1 MIRSVWFISIGYV
14 AEFQINTYIF
24 IVVFS
29 PLVYY
34 LKLKVL
40 ILYFQLYCILW
51 QLNIP
56 IMLVVSPRIYI
67 YWIFWQ
73 ITKLKSVAEF
83 RCGISKMGQQ
93 HYIHFNVVSCVIL
106 HPTTIKYINSIIF
119 YFLRCIFIGFFTN
132 HKIKKRRGISLR
144 NFKKWSI
151 NIVFIFVLF
160 FCCVKAKKDDTK
172 YIKTFDIYVTN

>member
-40 ILYFQLYCILW
+40 ISYFQLYCILW

-73 ITKLKSVAEF
+73 ITKLKTVAEF
-83 RCGISKMGQQ
+83 RCGISKMVQQ

-119 YFLRCIFIGFFTN
+119 ISSDVYLLDFLQITKLKNVAEFRC
-132 HKIKKRRGISLR
+132 GISKNGALILYSSSCC
-144 NFKKWSI
+144 F
-151 NIVFIFVLF
+151 FVVL
-160 FCCVKAKKDDTK
+160 KQRKMIQNT
-172 YIKTFDIYVTN
+172 